1 MNHANNPLSRGGY
14 FVSRDLKSFIYAR
27 LASWRERTSKIEETV
42 DFLVPRSTCFIAR
55 HISKESPLKKIFK
68 KRLKEFQKHLRERG
82 YPQNLLNLTLSL
94 SLSLKYTLKTRKKH
108 FNKNLQEGKRFCPL
122 SRKINHQFL
131 ALKAFS

>member
-1 MNHANNPLSRGGY
+1 MNHANSPLSRGGY

-82 YPQNLLNLTLSL
+82 YPQNLLNLTLFLSKIHIENKKKALQQESL
-94 SLSLKYTLKTRKKH
+94 RRKNI
-108 FNKNLQEGKRFCPL
+108 FPL
-122 SRKINHQFL
+122 SRKTNHQFL
-131 ALKAFS
+131 ALKVFS